1 MTADRSPTA
10 PTVATGA
17 ESCCSEFAR
26 VSRRGLLGGGIALA
40 GTTTVLGSA
49 VVTASPAMAA
59 PADSVLV
66 VLSMRGAAD
75 GLSLVVP
82 YTDPAYYQARPRIGV
97 PADSLVGR
105 NGTFGFHPGLAP
117 LMPLW
122 EAGEL
127 AVVQG
132 TGLPAPNRSHF
143 AAMEEV
149 EDAAPGSDVRE
160 GWLNRL
166 VGSIGGGSPLSG
178 FNLSG
183 GVVPTSLF
191 GPAPVMAAS
200 SVDRMGFAGDDEWD
214 EGERLRSL
222 HTLWD
227 GNSGPLGR
235 SMRSAF
241 NAVSSFAP
249 AQQQPSNKSRYPNSE
264 LGRGLSEVARIVR
277 GDVGTQVITLD
288 TGSWDMHS
296 DLGTLQWGAMQ
307 SSARDFASAVAA
319 FFGDLGNQR
328 HKVTLV
334 AFSEFGRRVQ
344 ENSNYGLDHG
354 YGNAMFLAGRGVR
367 GKEHYG
373 TLTPLANQLDS
384 DVLVTTDFRSV
395 LSEVVEARFDV
406 SRATVFPGFQP
417 ETVGVMTAL

>member
-10 PTVATGA
+10 PTAATGA

-59 PADSVLV
+59 SADSVLV

-82 YTDPAYYQARPRIGV
+82 TPTRPTTRPGRASASR
-97 PADSLVGR
+97 PTRCVGR

-166 VGSIGGGSPLSG
+166 VGSIGAGSPLAG

-191 GPAPVMAAS
+191 GPAPGDGGER
-200 SVDRMGFAGDDEWD
+200 VDRMGVRGRRRVGRGRAAALAAHPVGRQQRTARPLHALGLQRGLE
-214 EGERLRSL
+214 LRS
-222 HTLWD
+222 
-227 GNSGPLGR
+227 GP
-235 SMRSAF
+235 A
-241 NAVSSFAP
+241 AV
-249 AQQQPSNKSRYPNSE
+249 QQQEPLPE
-264 LGRGLSEVARIVR
+264 LRPRPGA
-277 GDVGTQVITLD
+277 
-288 TGSWDMHS
+288 
-296 DLGTLQWGAMQ
+296 LGGGPD
-307 SSARDFASAVAA
+307 RP
-319 FFGDLGNQR
+319 
-328 HKVTLV
+328 
-334 AFSEFGRRVQ
+334 RR
-344 ENSNYGLDHG
+344 
-354 YGNAMFLAGRGVR
+354 R
-367 GKEHYG
+367 
-373 TLTPLANQLDS
+373 
-384 DVLVTTDFRSV
+384 
-395 LSEVVEARFDV
+395 
-406 SRATVFPGFQP
+406 RAPR
-417 ETVGVMTAL
+417 

>member
-1 MTADRSPTA
+1 MPASRPQPESQ
-10 PTVATGA
+10 
-17 ESCCSEFAR
+17 SCCAEFAR
-26 VSRRGLLGGGIALA
+26 VSRRGLLGGGLALA
-40 GTTTVLGSA
+40 GASTILGSS
-49 VVTASPAMAA
+49 VITASPAAAA
-59 PADSVLV
+59 PARSVLV

-82 YTDPAYYQARPRIGV
+82 YTDPVYYQARPRIAV
-97 PADSLVGR
+97 PEDVLVGR
-105 NGTFGFHPGLAP
+105 NGTFGFHPQLAA

-122 EAGEL
+122 DAGEL

-149 EDAAPGSDVRE
+149 EDAHPGSDARE

-166 VGSIGGGSPLSG
+166 VGAIGGGSPLSG
-178 FNLSG
+178 FNLSS
-183 GVVPTSLF
+183 GVVPTSLY
-191 GPAPVMAAS
+191 GDAPVMAAGDIDA
-200 SVDRMGFAGDDEWD
+200 VRFAGDDEWD
-214 EGERLRSL
+214 DGERLRSL

-227 GNSGPLGR
+227 SNSGPLGR

-241 NAVSSFAP
+241 NAVNAFAP
-249 AQQQPSNKSRYPNSE
+249 VQRERSNRDRYPNSE

-277 GDVGTQVITLD
+277 GNVGTEVITLD

-296 DLGTLQWGAMQ
+296 DLGTLQWGDMQ
-307 SSARDFASAVAA
+307 WMARDFAASIAA
-319 FFGDLGNQR
+319 FFGDLGDQR
-328 HKVTLV
+328 GKVTLV

-354 YGNAMFLAGRGVR
+354 YGNVMFLAGKGVK

-373 TLTPLANQLDS
+373 TLNPIANALDS
-384 DVLVTTDFRSV
+384 DVPVTTDYRSV

-417 ETVGVMTAL
+417 ESVGAMTSL